1 MHSVFIPIK
10 LKGVFIYRLE
20 IISIRLTISSISF
33 LSSLIIVSA
42 SEISNPIV
50 LISEPRTF
58 ILFLCLLPSWGSIR
72 WKTNDLWVSIGFDL
86 KNKFIS
92 HEPIQ
97 NLIPHLII
105 IDKRQ
110 KFKIRNLNNYSK
122 LMENKNFKLLVIN

>member
-1 MHSVFIPIK
+1 MTGVQTCALPIWK
-10 LKGVFIYRLE
+10 SE
-20 IISIRLTISSISF
+20 INFLNNSNLF
-33 LSSLIIVSA
+33 LSESIAL
-42 SEISNPIV
+42 SEDKIQ
-50 LISEPRTF
+50 
-58 ILFLCLLPSWGSIR
+58 
-72 WKTNDLWVSIGFDL
+72 DL